1 MHSYEG
7 HMVVIWWYCRVTT
20 LRSGVKAPILT
31 SAVATSHSK
40 DILDFGNPGGM
51 PDGMSKVLLVR
62 PGAIA
67 CSLEIRPSSSQLGG
81 PPTAH
86 GDGRSDG
93 WETWG

>member
-1 MHSYEG
+1 
-7 HMVVIWWYCRVTT
+7 MVVIWWYCRVTT

-67 CSLEIRPSSSQLGG
+67 CSLEIRPSQ
-81 PPTAH
+81 
-86 GDGRSDG
+86 
-93 WETWG
+93 